1 MRRLLF
7 AAVLVLVPGF
17 SLGAR
22 ADINDLQIYKLGNP
36 SAAGTAGSNAAASFR
51 MLSNELGV
59 SMSAITLAPP
69 TTIGE
74 DGFAFAFEYT
84 VAFVNGGATVGNGAQ
99 PYWVT
104 AGGNPSV
111 MQFPTLHFRKGL
123 PYSLEVGGKVSAI
136 TNSSMFTGTVEAK
149 WGLVEGFR
157 YLPDLGVRFAMTRL
171 FGEQDMNLTSGDL
184 DFSLGKE
191 FGVGGLLTLTP
202 YAGYALLGVDSSLE
216 RALGDP
222 GHHHVRAVCA
232 EPHRGPGALH
242 REHRGQQLVQPL
254 LRGPAAAVEHRQR
267 PRGVQL
273 RERAVRR
280 QPAGQ
285 RRPLRPLGVTGPD
298 LLALTC

>member
-7 AAVLVLVPGF
+7 AAVLIWVPGL

-36 SAAGTAGSNAAASFR
+36 SASGTAGSNAASSFR
-51 MLSNELGV
+51 MLSNELGI
-59 SMSAITLAPP
+59 SMAAVTLAPP

-171 FGEQDMNLTSGDL
+171 FGEQDLNLTSGDL

-202 YAGYALLGVDSSLE
+202 YAGYALLGVDSSSNVFLGNQTTITPTQYAQNPTSGQVLFAE
-216 RALGDP
+216 NTVGNNFYNRFFAGLRLRSNIVSVLVEFSYESAQSGDNLPVNDALY
-222 GHHHVRAVCA
+222 
-232 EPHRGPGALH
+232 ALS
-242 REHRGQQLVQPL
+242 
-254 LRGPAAAVEHRQR
+254 AS
-267 PRGVQL
+267 
-273 RERAVRR
+273 
-280 QPAGQ
+280 
-285 RRPLRPLGVTGPD
+285 LG
-298 LLALTC
+298 LTF

>member
-7 AAVLVLVPGF
+7 AAMLVWVPGL

-36 SAAGTAGSNAAASFR
+36 SASGQAGTNAASSFR
-51 MLSNELGV
+51 MLGNELGV

-84 VAFVNGGATVGNGAQ
+84 VAFVNGGATVGNGAV

-104 AGGNPSV
+104 DGGNPSV

-136 TNSSMFTGTVEAK
+136 TNSSMFAGTVEAK

-171 FGEQDMNLTSGDL
+171 FGEQDMNLTAGDL

-202 YAGYALLGVDSSLE
+202 YAGYALIGVDSSSNVL
-216 RALGDP
+216 LGDQATITP
-222 GHHHVRAVCA
+222 TQYAQNPTGNQVLFTENTVGNNLYNRFFAGLRLRSNIVSVLVEFSYSSA
-232 EPHRGPGALH
+232 QSGDNLPVNDALYA
-242 REHRGQQLVQPL
+242 LS
-254 LRGPAAAVEHRQR
+254 AS
-267 PRGVQL
+267 
-273 RERAVRR
+273 
-280 QPAGQ
+280 
-285 RRPLRPLGVTGPD
+285 LG
-298 LLALTC
+298 LTF

>member
-7 AAVLVLVPGF
+7 AAMLVWVPGL

-22 ADINDLQIYKLGNP
+22 ADINDLEIYKLGNP
-36 SAAGTAGSNAAASFR
+36 SASGQAGTNAASSFR
-51 MLSNELGV
+51 MLGNELGV

-84 VAFVNGGATVGNGAQ
+84 VAFVNGGATVGNGAV

-104 AGGNPSV
+104 DGGNPSV

-136 TNSSMFTGTVEAK
+136 TNSSMFAGTVEAK

-171 FGEQDMNLTSGDL
+171 FGEQDMNLTAGDL

-202 YAGYALLGVDSSLE
+202 YAGYALIGVDSSSNVL
-216 RALGDP
+216 LGDQATITP
-222 GHHHVRAVCA
+222 TQYAQNPTGNQVLFTENTVGNNLYNRFFAGLRLRSNIVSVLVEFSYSSA
-232 EPHRGPGALH
+232 QSGDNLPVNDALYA
-242 REHRGQQLVQPL
+242 LS
-254 LRGPAAAVEHRQR
+254 AS
-267 PRGVQL
+267 
-273 RERAVRR
+273 
-280 QPAGQ
+280 
-285 RRPLRPLGVTGPD
+285 LG
-298 LLALTC
+298 LTF